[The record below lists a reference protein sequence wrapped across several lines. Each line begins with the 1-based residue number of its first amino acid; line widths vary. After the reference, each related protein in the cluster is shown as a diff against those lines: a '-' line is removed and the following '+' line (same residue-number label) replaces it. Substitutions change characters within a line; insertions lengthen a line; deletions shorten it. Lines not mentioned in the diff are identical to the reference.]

1 MAKKL
6 DNNIFIATVVVGI
19 PIILF
24 TIWQTG
30 GFKTLELPIVGIIAV
45 SVAHTFYEIHDEMP
59 FFENL
64 IAKGCPQI
72 IFDLFN

>member
-6 DNNIFIATVVVGI
+6 DNVMFVATVVVGI

-30 GFKTLELPIVGIIAV
+30 GFTSLNIPVVGIIAV
-45 SVAHTFYEIHDEMP
+45 TVGHTLYEIHDEIP
-59 FFENL
+59 FFANL
-64 IAKGCPQI
+64 IAKGVPALL
-72 IFDLFN
+72 FDLFN